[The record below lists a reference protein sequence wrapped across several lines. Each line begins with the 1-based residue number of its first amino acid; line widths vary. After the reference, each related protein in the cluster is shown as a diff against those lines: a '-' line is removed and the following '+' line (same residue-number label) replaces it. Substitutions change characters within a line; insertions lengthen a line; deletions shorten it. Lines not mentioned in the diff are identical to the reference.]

1 MKGGKTQ
8 GLTGDTK
15 SSKRDERQQDFL
27 ITPKTM
33 KTRYQKLTEEA
44 GNVGVINRKLD
55 LSTRRAILTQPMSVD
70 NQELGKTR

>member
-1 MKGGKTQ
+1 
-8 GLTGDTK
+8 
-15 SSKRDERQQDFL
+15 
-27 ITPKTM
+27 M

-70 NQELGKTR
+70 NQELGKTRWREM